1 MVATTEATP
10 RMALRVSLDMELS
23 GESKSSSL
31 CLRDLLSFFAICL
44 ANYITWLIHS
54 FGALFQSLVY
64 CMLVFDCPILNVLD
78 IKDIRWN
85 NGQIIKDMYTD
96 NKKTEKLA
104 SALYL
109 LTSFFEE
116 REPMKWRLRELAA
129 RLVSQKES
137 KNAVLEIMGLL
148 NVAKNAGLVSDTN
161 FDIMHKQ
168 FALIAPEPI
177 EEMFK
182 LEAAEV
188 PRALVPVEPTPEKS
202 EKPSLYVSSS
212 VPAPVHHAPVIKDR
226 IQKESIKD
234 GVVAMKK
241 NGRQSIILGL
251 LKKKREIMIKDVVPL
266 IDGVSEK
273 TIQRELLAMVSS
285 GILKKEGEKR
295 WSRYTL
301 AQ

>member
-1 MVATTEATP
+1 V
-10 RMALRVSLDMELS
+10 R
-23 GESKSSSL
+23 
-31 CLRDLLSFFAICL
+31 
-44 ANYITWLIHS
+44 
-54 FGALFQSLVY
+54 
-64 CMLVFDCPILNVLD
+64 VFDCPILNVLD
-78 IKDIRWN
+78 IKDIKWN
-85 NGQIIKDMYTD
+85 NGQVIKDMHTD

-129 RLVSQKES
+129 RLISHKES

-148 NVAKNAGLVSDTN
+148 SVAKNAGLVSDTN
-161 FDIMHKQ
+161 FDIMYKQ
-168 FALIAPEPI
+168 FSFIAPEPI

-182 LEAAEV
+182 LETREEPKVLA
-188 PRALVPVEPTPEKS
+188 PIEPTPEKS

-212 VPAPVHHAPVIKDR
+212 VPAATPHAPVIKDR
-226 IQKESIKD
+226 IQKDHIKD

-241 NGRQSIILGL
+241 NSRQGIILGL
-251 LKKKREIMIKDVVPL
+251 LRKKKEIMIKDVVPL

-285 GILKKEGEKR
+285 GILRKEGEKR